1 MTNDTLN
8 LAINNP
14 TYFHFVY
21 YLSSPPLIGGGGL
34 TLHFDKLESS
44 LPKAG

>member
-1 MTNDTLN
+1 MIPTNDTLN

-21 YLSSPPLIGGGGL
+21 YLSSPPRIGGWGGGGGL
-34 TLHFDKLESS
+34 DPS
-44 LPKAG
+44 L